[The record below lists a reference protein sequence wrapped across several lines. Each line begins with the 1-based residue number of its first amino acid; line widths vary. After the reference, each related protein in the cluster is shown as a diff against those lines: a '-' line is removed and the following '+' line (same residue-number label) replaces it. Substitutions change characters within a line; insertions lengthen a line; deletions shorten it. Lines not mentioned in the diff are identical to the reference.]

1 MDEKQLLAAI
11 EKAVKDAATGM
22 ISQKDLDLRVK
33 SLNDEIA
40 KLTSEK
46 IDELAGKVEKLTKDN
61 ENLVIASKAQGEE
74 LTKLKMGNSTE
85 VTPKT
90 FAEAIKAA
98 VLAKKDLYLKEV
110 SDDNGKR
117 LSFKDYFSRNR
128 STGTIEIDKAVD
140 MLQSNIVGNYVA
152 NLRLTQL
159 DPMRVGIPLVQY
171 PHALDVIPIRPI
183 QKPYMAMLVVG
194 TYVDGA
200 ATKTEG
206 NAATQS
212 SFLLTTQSFTAFNI
226 ATYFTLSDET
236 LDDLE
241 EVMAEIATV
250 APDKL
255 NAAIDAKIFAD
266 AGNGSSDIRGLFVNA
281 ATCTDFVAATYG
293 GTVIGANLID
303 LIDKMKLNIQ
313 LENYN
318 PDVVGLNDVDL
329 SKFRGLKDQLDN
341 SIMDRRVTYNAMG
354 DVVSI
359 CGLAVIRNNKIT
371 ADTCFVGDSKQYQI
385 GLRKG
390 MSMEIGLN
398 AADFTEF
405 QKTVRLSVR
414 LAFGVRDKAA
424 FQYCA
429 AMATDTNT
437 IATV

>member
-1 MDEKQLLAAI
+1 MASKEQGLA
-11 EKAVKDAATGM
+11 M
-22 ISQKDLDLRVK
+22 
-33 SLNDEIA
+33 A
-40 KLTSEK
+40 KLLNKET
-46 IDELAGKVEKLTKDN
+46 
-61 ENLVIASKAQGEE
+61 ENSK
-74 LTKLKMGNSTE
+74 
-85 VTPKT
+85 PKT
-90 FAEAIKAA
+90 FADAVKEAI
-98 VLAKKDLYLKEV
+98 LAKKDIFLKEV
-110 SDDNGKR
+110 NDDNGKR
-117 LSFKDYFSRNR
+117 LSFKSFFESGHK
-128 STGTIEIDKAVD
+128 STGVIEVNKAVD

-159 DPMRVGIPLVQY
+159 DPNRVGIPLIQY

-194 TYVDGA
+194 TYTDGS

-206 NAATQS
+206 SAAGQS

-226 ATYFTLSDET
+226 ATYFTLSEET

-241 EVMAEIATV
+241 EVMAEIGTV

-266 AGNGSSDIRGLFVNA
+266 AGNGSTDIRGLFVNA
-281 ATCTDFVAATYG
+281 ATCTDFTAATYG
-293 GTVIGANLID
+293 GTVTGANLID

-313 LENYN
+313 LANYN

-341 SIMDRRVTYNAMG
+341 SIMDRRVTYNNMG

-359 CGLAVIRNNKIT
+359 CGLAVIRNNAIT

-390 MSMEIGLN
+390 MSLEIGLN

-424 FQYCA
+424 FQYSA
-429 AMATDTNT
+429 AMATDVNT
-437 IATV
+437 LATV